1 MSGKVSTKSSSPPA
15 KRKPAAPP
23 LNSHHPAPKRKQ
35 DRRILQTR
43 DALGDA
49 MVALMQEQPFES
61 ITVQHV
67 LDRAGIGRSTFYSH
81 YRDKDDL
88 FFSDVDDFW
97 EKASSSLW
105 RLDENSNRVA
115 PVRELLSHVADVRD
129 FYNALVAAGRV
140 HDVMELGEGHFARS
154 IEQRLGQLNRAG
166 VSAPRAVNPKP
177 AAPASTDISRKV
189 LAQALA
195 GALFSLLRWWIV
207 HGKPL
212 LPEQMDTLYHQLVWT
227 GAAIQ
232 PSLALAATRRKG

>member
-1 MSGKVSTKSSSPPA
+1 MSRKVSTKAPQLPAKRQPAA
-15 KRKPAAPP
+15 KRKP
-23 LNSHHPAPKRKQ
+23 

-97 EKASSSLW
+97 ERAASSLW
-105 RLDENSNRVA
+105 RLDEHSTRVA
-115 PVRELLSHVADVRD
+115 PVRELLAHVADVRD
-129 FYNALVAAGRV
+129 FYNALVASGRV

-154 IEQRLGQLNRAG
+154 IEQRLAQIHRAAVPAPG
-166 VSAPRAVNPKP
+166 AANAKPAGPVSAE
-177 AAPASTDISRKV
+177 DISRKV

-207 HGKPL
+207 HDKPVL
-212 LPEQMDTLYHQLVWT
+212 AERMDTLYHQLVWT
-227 GAAIQ
+227 GAASH
-232 PSLALAATRRKG
+232 PDAAFGPISRASTHTGR